1 MQDLQ
6 NVAQYDNFVLVNL
19 AFSAYSGLVTLD
31 KSELGVSVDPELV
44 TSGELKTVSRDTLKV
59 FGTLKAKART
69 ACLRYGTS
77 FMGGYAIPIGKWK
90 QVQLELID
98 VKAEYEQ
105 EAARFVANY
114 EQYVRGWAD
123 KYAGDRET
131 LLRKAHP
138 QEWVKNRFPARFSGC
153 HLSPASGMEQEMA
166 THVEGMYDSICKEI
180 ATDAKQAIRGYE
192 RGSKITT
199 KMIGTFGGMVDKIK
213 ALSFVNSSLEPLG
226 NTIQLYVDQLF
237 PAGGGK
243 IEKDAQ
249 SKIAILLTAMI
260 NPDNLKD
267 LSSVLQVNLD
277 KVEKTLSIDSESQQ
291 SGDSEEDFL
300 LLDDDFVEPRTE
312 KPVSQSEVGQ
322 SVEHTEL
329 METATKETTI
339 SQCETVDPI
348 EEQTQDTEEA
358 LLMEESEPESEVQR
372 TNDDEDDD
380 FVML

>member
-1 MQDLQ
+1 MQTQ
-6 NVAQYDNFVLVNL
+6 QTVAEYDNFVLVNL
-19 AFSAYSGLVTLD
+19 AFSAYSGLVSLD
-31 KSELGVSVDPELV
+31 KSELGVNVDPELV

-90 QVQLELID
+90 QVQQELID

-114 EQYVRGWAD
+114 DQYVHFWAD
-123 KYAGDRET
+123 KYAGDRDT

-153 HLSPASGMEQEMA
+153 HLSPASGMEEEMA
-166 THVEGMYDSICKEI
+166 AEVEGMYESICKEI

-192 RGSKITT
+192 RGSNITT
-199 KMIGTFGGMVDKIK
+199 KMIGTFEGMVDKIK
-213 ALSFVNSSLEPLG
+213 ALSFVNSSLQPLG
-226 NTIQLYVDQLF
+226 NTIEQYVDQLF

-243 IEKDAQ
+243 IDKDVQ

-277 KVEKTLSIDSESQQ
+277 KVEKARSIEPEAQQEKDSR
-291 SGDSEEDFL
+291 EDFL
-300 LLDDDFVEPRTE
+300 LLDDDTNVETQTE
-312 KPVSQSEVGQ
+312 TPVSQSEVDQ
-322 SVEHTEL
+322 SVDNT
-329 METATKETTI
+329 
-339 SQCETVDPI
+339 
-348 EEQTQDTEEA
+348 
-358 LLMEESEPESEVQR
+358 
-372 TNDDEDDD
+372 DDENEDD